1 MSTQY
6 RSAYLDNKM
15 HSKNFSV
22 FTLLKHHF
30 RILGLASL
38 LFVAPSTMATIVQFQ
53 TVMGDFQVN
62 LYDKATPKTVEN
74 FLTYVKAG
82 AYSNTVIH
90 RAIPGFI
97 VQGGGFKYDTK
108 FPLIDVAQNPAVV
121 NEPVY
126 ANKRGTIAMA
136 KVGGNPNSATNQ
148 WFFNLADNSANL
160 DSQNSG
166 FTVFGEVT
174 GNGMAIVDAM
184 AALNIFNLGSNTAF
198 TDIPLRNYTSANATN
213 NVAITDKNLVM
224 ILNVVVLDAN
234 VDTAANLNP
243 AKTTYTPSSGGGSS
257 SGGNSSSGGGSG
269 GGSLN
274 LWGLIFLA
282 GLTLLRVHRK

>member
-1 MSTQY
+1 MF
-6 RSAYLDNKM
+6 
-15 HSKNFSV
+15 SKNFSLYI
-22 FTLLKHHF
+22 LLKRHV
-30 RILGLASL
+30 RIWGFTASVL
-38 LFVAPSTMATIVQFQ
+38 IAPSAMATIVQFQ

-97 VQGGGFKYDTK
+97 VQGGGFKYDNK
-108 FPLIDVAQNPAVV
+108 FPLIDVIQNAAVI

-136 KVGGNPNSATNQ
+136 KEREKPNSATNQ
-148 WFFNLADNSANL
+148 WFFNLADNSSNL

-184 AALNIFNLGSNTAF
+184 AALNIFNLGANTAF

-213 NVAITDKNLVM
+213 NVPITDKNLVM
-224 ILNVVVLDAN
+224 ILNVVVIDAN

-257 SGGNSSSGGGSG
+257 GGGSNNSGGGG
-269 GGSLN
+269 GGSMN
-274 LWGLIFLA
+274 LFGLLLLA
-282 GLTLLRVHRK
+282 GLALVGWRRK

>member
-1 MSTQY
+1 M
-6 RSAYLDNKM
+6 L
-15 HSKNFSV
+15 SKNLSFYNL
-22 FTLLKHHF
+22 FKRHF
-30 RILGLASL
+30 RIFGLAFSL
-38 LFVAPSTMATIVQFQ
+38 LIAPSAMATIVQFQ

-62 LYDKATPKTVEN
+62 LYDKNTPKTVEN
-74 FLTYVKAG
+74 FLAYVKAG

-108 FPLIDVAQNPAVV
+108 FPLVDVVQNAAVI

-136 KVGGNPNSATNQ
+136 KVRENPNSATNQ
-148 WFFNLADNSANL
+148 WFFNVADNSSKL
-160 DSQNSG
+160 DAQNSG
-166 FTVFGEVT
+166 FTVFGEVM

-184 AALNIFNLGSNTAF
+184 VTLNIFNLGSNTAF

-243 AKTTYTPSSGGGSS
+243 TKTTYTPNSGGGSS
-257 SGGNSSSGGGSG
+257 SGGNNSSSDGGGGSI
-269 GGSLN
+269 N
-274 LWGLIFLA
+274 LWGLLLLA
-282 GLTLLRVHRK
+282 GLALPRLRRK